1 MKKLRTKIK
10 DFLINAW
17 DEIEYRL
24 RLLCG
29 KPTPMKRFM
38 IVLIIGGAL
47 AVANIYFVVSSIYNI
62 GVSDAKKQFLEV
74 QHIETLKLQKDSI
87 NILNQKEYEY
97 EQSNR

>member
-1 MKKLRTKIK
+1 MRKKIK

-29 KPTPMKRFM
+29 KPTPMKRFV

-47 AVANIYFVVSSIYNI
+47 AVVHIYFVVSSIYNM
-62 GVSDAKKQFLEV
+62 GVSDAKKQFIEL
-74 QHIETLKLQKDSI
+74 QHIETLKLQQTKNDSI